1 MSRKSAVGYKLIIA
15 AKAHHGIV
23 WIVLGKIDCQGP
35 GAESFKRIK
44 TAPHLV
50 SGNLLDMAS
59 D

>member
-1 MSRKSAVGYKLIIA
+1 MSRKSAVGYRLMIV

-23 WIVLGKIDCQGP
+23 WIFLGKIDRQGP

-50 SGNLLDMAS
+50 G
-59 D
+59 